1 MEKLIPVINKLQEI
15 FYRTKV
21 PFSVDM
27 PQIVVIGGQSSG
39 KSSVLESIVGRDFLP
54 RGTNIVTR
62 RPIIIQLINTPS
74 AVQEWIEFSHRP
86 GEKYLDFYKAREE
99 IEMDTDRVCGRNKDI
114 TNLPLICKVFSR
126 SVVDLTLVDL
136 PGMTKIPTGEQPL
149 DIEKKIVE
157 LCYTYVQPKTAII
170 MAVTSAN
177 QDLANSDAL
186 KLARKV
192 DPYGER
198 TIGVLTK
205 IDIMDEG
212 TDCLEII

>member
-74 AVQEWIEFSHRP
+74 AS
-86 GEKYLDFYKAREE
+86 
-99 IEMDTDRVCGRNKDI
+99 
-114 TNLPLICKVFSR
+114 
-126 SVVDLTLVDL
+126 
-136 PGMTKIPTGEQPL
+136 
-149 DIEKKIVE
+149 
-157 LCYTYVQPKTAII
+157 
-170 MAVTSAN
+170 
-177 QDLANSDAL
+177 
-186 KLARKV
+186 
-192 DPYGER
+192 
-198 TIGVLTK
+198 
-205 IDIMDEG
+205 
-212 TDCLEII
+212 